1 MGVQFIGPA
10 ALYFARKGV
19 EGYIK
24 YRKAKRANKKLV
36 NKQKK
41 GKELSAK
48 DYDDFQSNK
57 NIYTNPD
64 KHTLKTEKKYLSKK
78 VNKGYIS
85 KKTDLIPKKPTKKRN
100 GGSIKVK
107 CKLGRNRPTKLL

>member
-1 MGVQFIGPA
+1 MAVQFIGPA

-19 EGYIK
+19 KGYIK
-24 YRKAKRANKKLV
+24 YRNALKANKKLV

-41 GKELSAK
+41 GKELSGK

-57 NIYTNPD
+57 NIYTKPD
-64 KHTLKTEKKYLSKK
+64 KHTLKTEKKYLGKK

-85 KKTDLIPKKPTKKRN
+85 KKTGLIPKKRN

-107 CKLGRNRPTKLL
+107 CKLGRNRPTKLY

>member
-1 MGVQFIGPA
+1 MGVQLLGPA

-19 EGYIK
+19 KGYIK
-24 YRKAKRANKKLV
+24 Y
-36 NKQKK
+36 
-41 GKELSAK
+41 
-48 DYDDFQSNK
+48 K

-64 KHTLKTEKKYLSKK
+64 KHTLKTEKKYLGKK

-85 KKTDLIPKKPTKKRN
+85 KKTDLIPKKRN

-107 CKLGRNRPTKLL
+107 CKLGRNRPTKLM